1 MGFFSSLGF
10 GSDSDSDSS
19 SSESELEEE
28 LEEAEEEIECAAPS
42 SWLRRG
48 GGAVL
53 QSLPNPRP
61 RRVVVQGAR
70 GEDREARG

>member
-42 SWLRRG
+42 SWRCSVLLAAPRRG
-48 GGAVL
+48 CCAAV
-53 QSLPNPRP
+53 PP
-61 RRVVVQGAR
+61 
-70 GEDREARG
+70 